1 MTQPEDAT
9 GTEDKSFSGITRVNN
24 GHTNTAAALISPKW
38 PRKSILKHKHGENAT
53 VPITFGISTAE
64 SPPLRPLDRRVSFAE
79 KVQLHKIDVVP
90 FSAQNEQNSS
100 SDGENEPGESDS
112 DEDDEDTSFSALEA
126 DADKVATMLRANN
139 GGQASNSGSQTAE
152 SDNNGANLNDSV
164 QFTKEPDYSSQH
176 VTSTGV
182 DLADESE
189 NASEDSM
196 ELTGPVSTNFM
207 SEKLVEI
214 NQNDHTK
221 AVDQSEASNIVSV
234 DTSHIPGTDDL
245 QDILKSPSGAVEG
258 SNFQLH
264 HVTSGPEQEDH
275 VDPAISESN
284 HPLFDLSDSRGQ
296 EDANAHISDAVLY
309 PQASPEFEF
318 QHLTDIAHPD
328 ENQALKAPSLTS
340 SEDYLDGEEEMEF
353 TSQVARFDYEEL
365 TMELTL
371 PQPSN
376 LASLDT
382 RAAGFESAIG
392 VFETGATNGSGLESK
407 DGIEEATME
416 LTKQVIVEARD
427 PVLENEETT
436 MEFTKPIESTNF
448 LPIDKPQ
455 EIATVRETESDEET
469 AMELTQPVNTNRDI
483 QFTPS
488 QEPQAQ
494 STQIESRDSS
504 VHLRDQESAEIL
516 QPEKTKVPEQEDLSI
531 IQEESETEIQENT
544 QNQAE
549 ENIPAETVQTPT
561 NEEYLDENID
571 IIPNADSH
579 DTRAKEQERD
589 SRSSSVSSSSDINI
603 YPDSNDENSAGKH
616 ALGPAMNPS
625 PTKRHKPQNNETNST
640 GKAEE
645 SGKSEEIVYNDDW
658 SVPEISLPGFLEEIG
673 IKFYDDLEIAT
684 DVAARYQQS
693 SFSGAAEY
701 PKEAYYTANIR
712 LPLLEVYELSC
723 KELAAKIEQG
733 KRLFDEVK
741 ERSSQNN
748 PLLFKQYLSAS
759 PFEQTAMRAKFHLM
773 KEYTKQ
779 QAKEVWYEWRKKLIS
794 NILQVYQN
802 NLEVLENDKLILES
816 GIEELELSFK
826 SMIRDLKTVNADV
839 KRFKEIQS
847 NFQGL
852 EIEDIKR
859 MRARM
864 ADLNRS
870 LFDHKRLIAANEKSI
885 NNLQQSI
892 NNRRISIDA
901 LKNQVRE
908 AEDELSK
915 TKQFSSK
922 EIEELHISSQLW
934 QISAGLK
941 YVNNRDGSFAFE
953 LDPQIGI
960 VVDKQKLETRDGLKC
975 SVNTSAKSTLCNES
989 LIQHFPGLVD
999 ALTEN
1004 APNALEKFRIV
1015 RKIWTKLRLV
1025 DMEVYRIKFMFP
1037 LKLRAANDNSIDF
1050 SFEYLSP
1057 DAKSKINFSVSV
1069 PSKGF
1074 LQYPECV
1081 TVDAQVIRG
1090 EGEHAQM
1097 TKSALEKTGRN
1108 VTMFTRLQS

>member
-1 MTQPEDAT
+1 MTQPEEAT
-9 GTEDKSFSGITRVNN
+9 GTEDKSFSGITGVNN

-126 DADKVATMLRANN
+126 DADKVATILRANN
-139 GGQASNSGSQTAE
+139 EGQASNSGSQTAE

-176 VTSTGV
+176 VTATGAN
-182 DLADESE
+182 LADESD

-196 ELTGPVSTNFM
+196 ELTGPVSTNLM
-207 SEKLVEI
+207 SEKVVEI

-221 AVDQSEASNIVSV
+221 AVDQSEAHIIESVS
-234 DTSHIPGTDDL
+234 TSHLPGTNDL
-245 QDILKSPSGAVEG
+245 QDILKSPSEAVES

-275 VDPAISESN
+275 VDPANSESN
-284 HPLFDLSDSRGQ
+284 DPLFDLSDSRGQ
-296 EDANAHISDAVLY
+296 EDANAHISDAILY

-318 QHLTDIAHPD
+318 QHLTDIAHTD
-328 ENQALKAPSLTS
+328 ENSALQAPSLTS

-382 RAAGFESAIG
+382 RAAGFESAVG
-392 VFETGATNGSGLESK
+392 VFETNGNDLESK
-407 DGIEEATME
+407 DEIEEATME

-436 MEFTKPIESTNF
+436 MEFTKPIESTNNST
-448 LPIDKPQ
+448 IEKSQ

-469 AMELTQPVNTNRDI
+469 AMELTQPVSTNRDI

-504 VHLRDQESAEIL
+504 VHLKKQESAEIL
-516 QPEKTKVPEQEDLSI
+516 QPGKMEMPEQEDLSI

-549 ENIPAETVQTPT
+549 VNIPAETVQTPT
-561 NEEYLDENID
+561 NEEYLDDNID
-571 IIPNADSH
+571 KIPNADSH

-603 YPDSNDENSAGKH
+603 YPDSNDENGAGKH

-625 PTKRHKPQNNETNST
+625 PTKRHKPQNDESNYT

-693 SFSGAAEY
+693 SLSAPAEY

-748 PLLFKQYLSAS
+748 PPLFKQYLSAS

-816 GIEELELSFK
+816 GIEELDLSFK
-826 SMIRDLKTVNADV
+826 SMIRDLEAVNADV
-839 KRFKEIQS
+839 KRFKEIQR

-870 LFDHKRLIAANEKSI
+870 LLDHKRLIAANEKSI
-885 NNLQQSI
+885 SALQQNI
-892 NNRRISIDA
+892 DNRRISIDA

-915 TKQFSSK
+915 TKHFNSK
-922 EIEELHISSQLW
+922 EIEELQIFSQLW

-975 SVNTSAKSTLCNES
+975 QVNPSAKSTLCNES

-999 ALTEN
+999 ALTAN
-1004 APNALEKFRIV
+1004 APNVFEKFRVV

-1025 DMEVYRIKFMFP
+1025 DMEVYRIKFRF
-1037 LKLRAANDNSIDF
+1037 LLNLHATNSNSIDF

-1057 DAKSKINFSVSV
+1057 DAKSKINFSVSI
-1069 PSKGF
+1069 PLKGF

-1097 TKSALEKTGRN
+1097 TKTALEKTGRSL
-1108 VTMFTRLQS
+1108 TMFTRLQS

>member
-9 GTEDKSFSGITRVNN
+9 ANEDKSFSGITGVNN
-24 GHTNTAAALISPKW
+24 GHTNTAAALILPKW

-53 VPITFGISTAE
+53 VPITFGILTAE

-90 FSAQNEQNSS
+90 FSAQNGQNLS

-112 DEDDEDTSFSALEA
+112 DEDDEDTSFLALEA

-139 GGQASNSGSQTAE
+139 GGQASNSGLQTAE

-164 QFTKEPDYSSQH
+164 QFTKEADFSGQS

-182 DLADESE
+182 DLADESD

-196 ELTGPVSTNFM
+196 ELTGPVLTNFM
-207 SEKLVEI
+207 SEKVVEI

-221 AVDQSEASNIVSV
+221 AVDQSEAHNIESVS
-234 DTSHIPGTDDL
+234 TSHLPGSDNL
-245 QDILKSPSGAVEG
+245 QDILKLPSEAVES

-264 HVTSGPEQEDH
+264 HVTSRPEQEDH
-275 VDPAISESN
+275 GDPANSESN

-318 QHLTDIAHPD
+318 QHLTDIAHTD
-328 ENQALKAPSLTS
+328 ENLALQAPSLTS
-340 SEDYLDGEEEMEF
+340 SEDYLDGEEEMEL
-353 TSQVARFDYEEL
+353 TLHVARFDYEEL

-392 VFETGATNGSGLESK
+392 VFETGATNGNELESK
-407 DGIEEATME
+407 DEIEEATME

-448 LPIDKPQ
+448 LTIEGPQ
-455 EIATVRETESDEET
+455 EIATVREIESDEET
-469 AMELTQPVNTNRDI
+469 AMELTQPVSTNRDI
-483 QFTPS
+483 QSTPS

-494 STQIESRDSS
+494 STQIESRDSP
-504 VHLRDQESAEIL
+504 VHLRNQESAEIM
-516 QPEKTKVPEQEDLSI
+516 QPGKMEIPEQEDLSI
-531 IQEESETEIQENT
+531 IQEESEAES
-544 QNQAE
+544 QAE
-549 ENIPAETVQTPT
+549 VNIPAETVQTPT
-561 NEEYLDENID
+561 NEEYLDDNID
-571 IIPNADSH
+571 IISNADSH

-589 SRSSSVSSSSDINI
+589 SRSSSVSSLSDINI

-625 PTKRHKPQNNETNST
+625 PIKRHKPQNDESNST
-640 GKAEE
+640 KKAEE

-693 SFSGAAEY
+693 SLSGPAKF

-741 ERSSQNN
+741 ERSVQNN

-759 PFEQTAMRAKFHLM
+759 PFDQTAMRAKFHLM

-826 SMIRDLKTVNADV
+826 SMIRDLEAVNADV

-864 ADLNRS
+864 ADLNR
-870 LFDHKRLIAANEKSI
+870 LLLDHKRLIAANEKSI
-885 NNLQQSI
+885 SALQQSI

-922 EIEELHISSQLW
+922 EIEELQILSQLW
-934 QISAGLK
+934 QTSAGLK
-941 YVNNRDGSFAFE
+941 YVDNRDGSFAFE

-960 VVDKQKLETRDGLKC
+960 VVDKQKLETHDGLKC
-975 SVNTSAKSTLCNES
+975 QVNPSAKSTLCNES

-999 ALTEN
+999 ALTAS
-1004 APNALEKFRIV
+1004 APNAFEKFRTV
-1015 RKIWTKLRLV
+1015 RKIWTNLRLV
-1025 DMEVYRIKFMFP
+1025 DMEVYRIKFRFP
-1037 LKLRAANDNSIDF
+1037 LDLRAANDNLIDF
-1050 SFEYLSP
+1050 LFDYLSP
-1057 DAKSKINFSVSV
+1057 DAKSKINFSVSI
-1069 PSKGF
+1069 PLKGF

-1097 TKSALEKTGRN
+1097 TKSALEKTGRSL
-1108 VTMFTRLQS
+1108 TMFTRLQS